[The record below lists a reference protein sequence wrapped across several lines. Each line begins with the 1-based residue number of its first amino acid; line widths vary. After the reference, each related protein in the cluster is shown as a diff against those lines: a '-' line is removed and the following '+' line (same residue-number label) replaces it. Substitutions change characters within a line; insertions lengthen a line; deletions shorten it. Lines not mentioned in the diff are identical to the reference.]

1 MPDMTES
8 RLRVAYV
15 LTPITFGG
23 AEKVSL
29 NFLSSVDRESFDVRP
44 ILLIRPWEEDL
55 YFGSEL
61 RRLGYTYE
69 TVPVALH
76 RDGDPLRIL
85 RVMLRLYSY
94 LKKGAYNVI
103 HTHGYFAD
111 ICGQIPALM
120 LGIGSVSTCHGFIDT
135 DFKLRLYNRLDKYA
149 LRLCKIVIAVSEI
162 IKDDLIRSGLLES
175 RITVIPNAVSPAC
188 SEDEF
193 EKRRRE
199 KRLLLKISPDEWVVG
214 CLGRLS
220 TEKGQAYLV
229 EGVQGMLEA
238 GLKIKLVIVGDGPE
252 RVALEQQVAAGGY
265 GEQVVFTGFQTDPE
279 NWYPVFDV
287 FALPSLTEGTPLAL
301 LESMAAGLPVV
312 ASAVGGVPKIVTD
325 GVNGLLVAPGLPLS
339 IKEKLMLLHADTELC
354 RRLGETGRETV
365 QAAFS
370 IGGWCRRIENCY
382 REISKLSI
390 QASTVGKAISPP

>member
-1 MPDMTES
+1 MTES
-8 RLRVAYV
+8 RLRIAYI

-29 NFLSSVDRESFDVRP
+29 NFLSSLDSASFDVRP

-55 YFGSEL
+55 YFCSEL

-69 TVPVALH
+69 TIPVAIH
-76 RDGDPLRIL
+76 REGDPMRVL
-85 RVMLRLYSY
+85 RVMLRLYAY
-94 LKKGAYNVI
+94 LKKGGYNVI

-135 DFKLRLYNRLDKYA
+135 DYRLKLYNRLDKYA
-149 LRLCKIVIAVSEI
+149 LRLCKTVIAVSEM
-162 IKDDLIRSGLLES
+162 IKADLILSGLPES
-175 RITVIPNAVSPAC
+175 RITVIPNAVSPVC
-188 SEDEF
+188 TEDEF
-193 EKRRRE
+193 EKRRSE
-199 KRLLLKISPDEWVVG
+199 KRLLLKISSDEWVVG

-220 TEKGQAYLV
+220 AEKGITYLV
-229 EGVQGMLEA
+229 EGVHGMLEA

-265 GEQVVFTGFQTDPE
+265 GEQVVFAGFQTDPE

-301 LESMAAGLPVV
+301 LESMVTGLPVV

-325 GVNGLLVAPGLPLS
+325 GVDGLLVAPGLSLA
-339 IKEKLMLLHADTELC
+339 IMEKLMLLHADPELC
-354 RRLGETGRETV
+354 RRLGETGKKTI

-390 QASTVGKAISPP
+390 QASTVGKAIFP